1 MAWGKGK
8 IIENI
13 ESLMRSKF
21 TNPKE
26 AFDYY
31 DGDGDG
37 KLTKDDFKKLLKEA
51 KVSVIIRGLVAEF
64 MIQSFDEDGDG
75 TVNWDEFQVAIDET
89 ELRQI
94 KSS

>member
-1 MAWGKGK
+1 MAWSKGK

-31 DGDGDG
+31 DADGDG
-37 KLTKDDFKKLLKEA
+37 ELTKDDFKKLLKEA
-51 KVSVIIRGLVAEF
+51 KVSEIIRGLVAEF
-64 MIQSFDEDGDG
+64 MIQSFDANGDG
-75 TVNWDEFQVAIDET
+75 TVSWDEFQVAIVET
-89 ELRQI
+89 ELR
-94 KSS
+94 

>member
-1 MAWGKGK
+1 MAWSKGK

-31 DGDGDG
+31 DADDDGE
-37 KLTKDDFKKLLKEA
+37 LTKDDFKKLLKEA
-51 KVSVIIRGLVAEF
+51 KVSAIIRGLVAEF

-75 TVNWDEFQVAIDET
+75 TVSWDEFQVAIDET
-89 ELRQI
+89 ELR
-94 KSS
+94 

>member
-1 MAWGKGK
+1 MAWSKGK

-31 DGDGDG
+31 DADGDG
-37 KLTKDDFKKLLKEA
+37 ELTKDDFKKLLKEA
-51 KVSVIIRGLVAEF
+51 KVSAIIRGLVAKF
-64 MIQSFDEDGDG
+64 MIQSFDANGDG
-75 TVNWDEFQVAIDET
+75 TVSWDEFQVAIDET
-89 ELRQI
+89 ELR
-94 KSS
+94 

>member
-1 MAWGKGK
+1 MAWSKGK

-31 DGDGDG
+31 DADGVG
-37 KLTKDDFKKLLKEA
+37 ELTKVDFNKLLKEA
-51 KVSVIIRGLVAEF
+51 NVSAIIRGLVAEF
-64 MIQSFDEDGDG
+64 MIQSFDANGDG
-75 TVNWDEFQVAIDET
+75 TVSWDEFQVAIVET
-89 ELRQI
+89 ELR
-94 KSS
+94 